1 RLPPRDTLFPYTT
14 LFRSP
19 TGRKDS
25 NRYSYWGSR
34 GIIIKEVMM
43 MKLTYNNEH
52 VGDVLLVTIR
62 KAESPSYEYHDDL
75 TVIKDGMEVI
85 GLNIFKASK
94 KISMR
99 EGDNSE
105 PTEDIVG
112 EINKVLE
119 EYGEDEID
127 FDISPKFVVGKVL
140 E

>member
-1 RLPPRDTLFPYTT
+1 FMSSPKDSHRSPPCH
-14 LFRSP
+14 SP

-99 EGDNSE
+99 EGVNIE

-112 EINKVLE
+112 EI
-119 EYGEDEID
+119 
-127 FDISPKFVVGKVL
+127 
-140 E
+140 